1 MRNEAKYICCLGG
14 FIGFLS
20 FFTVSLLLGLDVLD
34 AVIRGSVGCLFFSLS
49 ARGILQ
55 LILKSLN
62 NQNVG
67 VTKGAATSAP
77 SIAPQETSPVQE
89 VGLDAAQD
97 ETSSAV
103 PEISPEVVES
113 AQA

>member
-20 FFTVSLLLGLDVLD
+20 FFTVSLLMGKDVLD
-34 AVIRGSVGCLFFSLS
+34 AVVKGSVGCLFFSLS

-55 LILKSLN
+55 LILKSLAIEKRRAN
-62 NQNVG
+62 E
-67 VTKGAATSAP
+67 GAAGDFSSEVVP
-77 SIAPQETSPVQE
+77 EEIAPPQKV
-89 VGLDAAQD
+89 DDD
-97 ETSSAV
+97 ENATAKAV
-103 PEISPEVVES
+103 SEISPEAVEV

>member
-34 AVIRGSVGCLFFSLS
+34 AVVRGSVGCLFFSVS
-49 ARGILQ
+49 ARGLLQ
-55 LILKSLN
+55 LILKSLAN
-62 NQNVG
+62 DNLRVAEDLG
-67 VTKGAATSAP
+67 
-77 SIAPQETSPVQE
+77 
-89 VGLDAAQD
+89 
-97 ETSSAV
+97 TSSSTIE
-103 PEISPEVVES
+103 PEEISNSQKVGFEAVRNQTSEAVSKISEEAVES

>member
-34 AVIRGSVGCLFFSLS
+34 AVVRGSVGCLFFSLS

-55 LILKSLN
+55 LILKPLAKHN
-62 NQNVG
+62 LRVPEG
-67 VTKGAATSAP
+67 PEP
-77 SIAPQETSPVQE
+77 SSPTTVPQEISSTHE
-89 VGLDAAQD
+89 AGLDAARN
-97 ETSSAV
+97 ETLEAA
-103 PEISPEVVES
+103 PQISPEAVETV
-113 AQA
+113 QA

>member
-34 AVIRGSVGCLFFSLS
+34 AVVRGSVGCLFFSLS

-55 LILKSLN
+55 VILKSMN
-62 NQNVG
+62 NQNLS
-67 VTKGAATSAP
+67 VTEGSETPASST
-77 SIAPQETSPVQE
+77 APQEISSPQE
-89 VGLDAAQD
+89 VGSDTVQN
-97 ETSSAV
+97 ETSEAV